1 MDMLRPHA
9 PRKLA
14 YGVMEFKAPI
24 RLMWELVHKGSG
36 YGLLA
41 CSWWQVQSGLT
52 LYAVRF
58 GTMDLLPAFWGV
70 VGSIASIV
78 ALLYIYVKVFK

>member
-14 YGVMEFKAPI
+14 YGVMEFK
-24 RLMWELVHKGSG
+24 VHKGSG